1 MSTFTL
7 PELIAKLR
15 ECAGDSD
22 TYDLDTDDVIDVPFL
37 ELGYDSLALLQVT
50 GVLDR
55 ELGIE
60 LSDDEVAAVETP
72 RLFLGLVNDALGL
85 RAA

>member
-7 PELIAKLR
+7 SDLTVKLR
-15 ECAGDSD
+15 ECAGESEGV
-22 TYDLDTDDVIDVPFL
+22 DLDGDVLDTPFI

-50 GVLDR
+50 GVLKR

-60 LSDDEVAAVETP
+60 LADEAVVEAETP
-72 RLFLGLVNDALGL
+72 RQLLDMINEGVPV
-85 RAA
+85 AA